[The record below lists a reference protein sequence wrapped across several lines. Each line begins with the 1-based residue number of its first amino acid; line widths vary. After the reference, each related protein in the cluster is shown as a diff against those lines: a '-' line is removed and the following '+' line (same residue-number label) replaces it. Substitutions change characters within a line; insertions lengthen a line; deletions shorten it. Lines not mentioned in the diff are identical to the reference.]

1 MKISLGVVEHPYS
14 DSGKETGDVAEILE
28 SKYHVMEIFAEKKKD
43 FIADALAESYVGA
56 IENAFAGGP
65 QDVSIFASAMENI
78 TDEFHEFIDR
88 EESGIHTKAKDA
100 PLAGGRKKRQ
110 YRRVKAKTTFVDTG
124 LYRNSFIA
132 WVKDYG

>member
-1 MKISLGVVEHPYS
+1 MRISLGVIEHPYGDTGQS
-14 DSGKETGDVAEILE
+14 TGDVAEILE
-28 SKYHVMEIFAEKKKD
+28 ERYHVMETFRDQNID
-43 FIADALAESYVGA
+43 FISEALTDGFLGA
-56 IENAFAGGP
+56 IENAFAGAP
-65 QDVSIFASAMENI
+65 QDADIFASAMAAIE
-78 TDEFHEFIDR
+78 DRFHDFIDR
-88 EESGIHTKAKDA
+88 EESGIKTKAKEK